1 MINPEW
7 LKHDSKR
14 QDPVTDSSKEPKGT
28 NSSQVVIS
36 KKMKTKKSSSSKKS
50 LNDMGKIYTADKDKE
65 INQSYGADDNEVS
78 NTNDNV
84 KDKETSE
91 RNEATDLNIN
101 ENASHDV
108 EKDIIIAERYE
119 GSKSSRRGKM
129 TRKKLRKH

>member
-1 MINPEW
+1 
-7 LKHDSKR
+7 
-14 QDPVTDSSKEPKGT
+14 
-28 NSSQVVIS
+28 
-36 KKMKTKKSSSSKKS
+36 
-50 LNDMGKIYTADKDKE
+50 MGKIYTADKDKE